1 MSSSTASVSLHSV
14 ATPQE
19 PVAFISPPDL
29 PTQSGPLGI
38 RYDFNDGARVWLPT
52 GQWHVE
58 IRDADSDNILFACD
72 ADDGWV
78 TSAKKFFVR
87 FNLKVFRRGEA
98 EPVLD
103 HTLDLRGQE
112 VLISFPVGTLGDL
125 VGWIPYAER
134 FREQHLCQLECT
146 MGPLIIELFAA
157 SYPDIRFTEPAN
169 YTGRQP
175 YASYRPG
182 LFFQGNQDNQPI
194 DFRMVGLHRTAGHIL
209 GVDPTEIIPT
219 LTLNAPRT
227 IEERYVCIA
236 TKASCQ
242 AKFWNN
248 GTGWNEVVAF
258 LKAQG
263 YRVLCID
270 QQATT
275 GQGFVWN
282 HIPYGAE
289 DFTGDIPLP
298 ERVAMLQHA
307 DFFIGLSSGL
317 AWLAWACRI
326 PVVMISGFTLPNC
339 EFDNP
344 YRVFN
349 SHVCNG
355 CWDDV
360 RIDFDHR
367 DFLWCP
373 RHKGTERQYECSRAI
388 TGKQVTGH
396 ITRLMQDHQL
406 PANTAGDVVP
416 ARASRPATYFVDK
429 YAKEITCT
437 EA

>member
-1 MSSSTASVSLHSV
+1 MSDNNPPILSTVVS
-14 ATPQE
+14 QE
-19 PVAFISPPDL
+19 SDTFIRPPEL
-29 PTQSGPLGI
+29 PTQLGPLGI
-38 RYDFNDGARVWLPT
+38 RYDFNDGARVWLPN

-58 IRDADSDNILFACD
+58 IRDAESDNVLFSCD

-78 TSAKKFFVR
+78 TSAKKYFVL
-87 FNLKVFRRGEA
+87 FNIRVFRRGDT

-103 HTLDLRGQE
+103 HTLDLRGQD
-112 VLISFPVGTLGDL
+112 VIVSFPVGTLGDL
-125 VGWIPYAER
+125 VGWVPYAER
-134 FREQHLCQLECT
+134 FREQHQCQLECT

-157 SYPDIRFTEPAN
+157 SYPHIRFTEPEKC
-169 YTGRQP
+169 TGRQP
-175 YASYRPG
+175 YASYRIG
-182 LFFQGNQDNQPI
+182 LFFKGNQDNQPI

-219 LTLNAPRT
+219 LALNAPRT
-227 IEERYVCIA
+227 VQEPYVCIA

-270 QQATT
+270 QQATV

-282 HIPYGAE
+282 HIPHGAE

-298 ERVAMLQHA
+298 ERVALLQHA

-317 AWLAWACRI
+317 SWLAWACRI
-326 PVVMISGFTLPNC
+326 PVVMISGFTLPGC
-339 EFDNP
+339 EFSTP

-349 SHVCNG
+349 THVCNG

-388 TGKQVTGH
+388 TGKQVIGH
-396 ITRLMQDHQL
+396 LSRLMQDHQL
-406 PANTAGDVVP
+406 PLNTPGNEASAPALPANFVAKNTKGKKIKCTVV
-416 ARASRPATYFVDK
+416 
-429 YAKEITCT
+429 
-437 EA
+437 

>member
-1 MSSSTASVSLHSV
+1 MQYDAGSPSSISAVI
-14 ATPQE
+14 PQD
-19 PVAFISPPDL
+19 PVAFVQPPEL
-29 PTQSGPLGI
+29 PTQSGPMGI
-38 RYDFNDGARVWLPT
+38 RYDFNDGARVWLPN

-58 IRDADSDNILFACD
+58 IRDEDTDNVLFSCD
-72 ADDGWV
+72 ADEGWV

-87 FNLKVFRRGEA
+87 FNIKVFQRGETT
-98 EPVLD
+98 PVLD
-103 HTLDLRGQE
+103 HTLDLQEQE

-125 VGWIPYAER
+125 VGWLPYAER
-134 FREQHLCQLECT
+134 FRQLHHCQLECT
-146 MGPLIIELFAA
+146 MGPLIIGLFAA

-169 YTGRQP
+169 STDRKP
-175 YASYRPG
+175 YATYRIG
-182 LFFQGNQDNQPI
+182 LFFKGNLDNQPI

-209 GVDPTEIIPT
+209 GVDPTEIIPE
-219 LTLNAPRT
+219 LQLDAPRA
-227 IEERYVCIA
+227 IQEPYVCIA

-270 QQATT
+270 QKATV

-298 ERVAMLQHA
+298 ERVALLQHA

-339 EFDNP
+339 EFSTP

-349 SHVCNG
+349 PHVCNG

-360 RIDFDHR
+360 RINFDNK

-373 RHKGTERQYECSRAI
+373 RHKGTERQYECSRFI
-388 TGKQVTGH
+388 TGKQVIGH
-396 ITRLMQDHQL
+396 IRRVQQDL
-406 PANTAGDVVP
+406 LT
-416 ARASRPATYFVDK
+416 
-429 YAKEITCT
+429 
-437 EA
+437 